1 MKLFQERLK
10 KQGLTID
17 VILLLWEPI
26 FSQQRLKSMGF
37 FVYLIQMFSPSQ

>member
-17 VILLLWEPI
+17 VRLLHWEPL
-26 FSQQRLKSMGF
+26 FSQQRLQSMGF
-37 FVYLIQMFSPSQ
+37 FV